1 MLQNRSVRPKPMFI
15 VSILCTFPFYY
26 GCHFLF
32 DSNKTNGAAVGVM
45 CGGGIKNRQIAVRFL
60 VQRPLK
66 LCFRFVFA
74 VKRTLCAF
82 IRAATAGSPITCIK
96 VDCCEIYCMLF
107 GLHGGTFITLVAL
120 PLQPA
125 FPQQAGLL
133 FRAR

>member
-1 MLQNRSVRPKPMFI
+1 MDVIFCLIATKQTGQLWGSCV
-15 VSILCTFPFYY
+15 
-26 GCHFLF
+26 
-32 DSNKTNGAAVGVM
+32 
-45 CGGGIKNRQIAVRFL
+45 GGGIKNRQIAVRFL

>member
-1 MLQNRSVRPKPMFI
+1 VW
-15 VSILCTFPFYY
+15 
-26 GCHFLF
+26 
-32 DSNKTNGAAVGVM
+32 
-45 CGGGIKNRQIAVRFL
+45 GGGIKNGQIAVRFL

-107 GLHGGTFITLVAL
+107 GLHGGTFIT
-120 PLQPA
+120 PA
-125 FPQQAGLL
+125 YCLGPAEPFKTSIKWCN
-133 FRAR
+133 FYK